1 MGTRTNHPITS
12 HEADARVTNVSE
24 TKKAILKVL
33 AKKPLPDTAIYYE
46 YQKLVLSNKAPMAS
60 ESGVRARRSELVT
73 DGLVEGVGFSKTV
86 FGRKCIVWG
95 LTDVA

>member
-12 HEADARVTNVSE
+12 HEADAKVKNVSA

-33 AKKPLPDTAIYYE
+33 SRKPLADTAIYYE

-73 DGLVEGVGFSKTV
+73 DGFVEAVGFSKTV
-86 FGRKCIVWG
+86 FGRRCIVWG
-95 LTDVA
+95 LVDVA